1 MSVDITLNPREIK
14 QISQPRQVSSSRLK
28 DLARSALALATKVEK
43 EWSDF
48 SPEERNLIEAIIYE
62 SITERTNIRSFIS
75 NLSFRLSLAWILIKG
90 ETDALIEYFNALQR
104 LKVVVLN
111 AIEREHPE
119 YEQKMTAALQ
129 SALAESVN
137 SSAMTTEEFRD
148 WLTNV

>member
-28 DLARSALALATKVEK
+28 DLARSALALATKVE
-43 EWSDF
+43 DF

-75 NLSFRLSLAWILIKG
+75 DLSFRLSLAWILIKG

-129 SALAESVN
+129 SALAESAN